1 MSYRIEVLTR
11 TYHVLRGDE
20 ETWRPLHGVGQE
32 PYTWATKREAE
43 AMLDLCYPG
52 IEHAHRV
59 RITALAEDGTVLPA
73 EVT

>member
-1 MSYRIEVLTR
+1 MKYQIEVLTR

-43 AMLDLCYPG
+43 AMLDLCYPSATQPG
-52 IEHAHRV
+52 KGEVRV
-59 RITALAEDGTVLPA
+59 RIVEIPA